1 MPINPIGQS
10 KENLMSFDIAKR
22 KYAEREDGFTLVELL
37 VVILIIGILS
47 AIAIPVF
54 LNQRRVANDASLKA
68 DVKNAGMAVEAY
80 FLSGGTHKK
89 LLEKTDGMRD
99 VVWEGQG
106 VETYSADKPRWN
118 TIFPDNKSPVSE
130 GSFIHMRFIPAPE
143 GRWVVHE
150 EGDFC
155 LAAGHMNSKKYDYR
169 GGNALQYTNML
180 YYDKQLGGVVEFS
193 KIIEAIKDN
202 KPTSCSG
209 WGKTWIA
216 AGGV

>member
-10 KENLMSFDIAKR
+10 KENFMSFALARR

-54 LNQRRVANDASLKA
+54 LNQRQVANDASLKA

-80 FLSGGTHKK
+80 FLSGGNHKD

-99 VVWEGQG
+99 IVWEGEG

-118 TIFPDNKSPVSE
+118 TIFPGNKSPVSE

-143 GRWVVHE
+143 GRWTVHE

-180 YYDKQLGGVVEFS
+180 YYDKQLGGVVEFR
-193 KIIEAIKDN
+193 KIIDALKDN